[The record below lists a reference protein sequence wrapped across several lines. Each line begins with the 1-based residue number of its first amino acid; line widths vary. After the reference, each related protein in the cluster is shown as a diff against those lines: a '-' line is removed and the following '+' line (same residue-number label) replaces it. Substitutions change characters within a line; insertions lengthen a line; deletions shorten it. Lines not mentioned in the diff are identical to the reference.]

1 MATFAEII
9 TKAVLGQLAKHC
21 VQPNASAVFTYADR
35 NRRSVNT
42 IARIILQRKV
52 ELHHASDSLWQVD
65 NTT

>member
-9 TKAVLGQLAKHC
+9 TKVVLGQQAKHC
-21 VQPNASAVFTYADR
+21 VQPNVTAVFTYATG
-35 NRRSVNT
+35 RSVNT